1 MLMLM
6 LMRIEQLI
14 SKYRKHKYIKL
25 DEVYKPSNTVNM
37 PVYVCIKCG
46 KRLYLDYW
54 QILNLPREIKYNCIG
69 KEK

>member
-1 MLMLM
+1 MLM

-25 DEVYKPSNTVNM
+25 DEVYKPNNTVNM
-37 PVYVCIKCG
+37 PVYVCRKCG

-54 QILNLPREIKYNCIG
+54 QILNLPREMKYNCIG
-69 KEK
+69 KHK